1 MPIDHYPQ
9 IRVDGTDIALPE
21 RVKNDYLRYSDFKT
35 MSEGGNGVLRSCYDN
50 NLNRWVAM
58 KTVVPKFAR
67 DPIQRRRLLREAR
80 VTAQLQHPNTVPVYE
95 LGMNLYGDLYFT
107 MKRIEGSNLY
117 ERIRAQDERVDAR
130 ASGVVQPDEDG
141 HEELSL
147 DRILGVLVQ
156 ASNALDYA
164 HTHGVIHRDVKP
176 ENILIGTYGEVYLM
190 DWGVAWVRGMSNVEV
205 GDDLDDEVLFERL
218 TSTGKRPGTP
228 LYMSPEQ
235 VSGEAI
241 DERTDIFSLG
251 VVLYEALTATE
262 PFRGR
267 NVQETFRNI
276 REAEPEPP
284 SRLAKEHVPEELDR
298 ICARALQKAPEDRY
312 QTAADFVR
320 DIRAFRDRAMHAT

>member
-1 MPIDHYPQ
+1 MPIDQYPQ

-58 KTVVPKFAR
+58 KTLFPKFAR

-107 MKRIEGSNLY
+107 MKRIEGMNLY
-117 ERIRAQDERVDAR
+117 QRIREQDAR
-130 ASGVVQPDEDG
+130 GASREPGQTTDPEGDEV
-141 HEELSL
+141 LSL
-147 DRILGVLVQ
+147 DRILGVLLQ

-205 GDDLDDEVLFERL
+205 GDDLEDEVLFERL

-235 VSGEAI
+235 VAGGVI

-267 NVQETFRNI
+267 DVQETFRNI

-298 ICARALQKAPEDRY
+298 ICARALQKNPDDRH
-312 QTAADFVR
+312 QSAAEFVR
-320 DIRAFRDRAMHAT
+320 DIRRFRDRAMHAT